1 MARQRRDHRSFGC
14 GLARC
19 SAWSNSITCPK
30 WLRSRRWPPEL
41 PIERDHPAEGAFP
54 PALSLRPVGRQEAG
68 PHLALWPR
76 QLARILVCE
85 KTPVRQR
92 RRREEECSH
101 RVIGALLVRPPLL
114 QWVQILHVLKLRL
127 TLGALTMTEA
137 TVIVIDDDQEIRDAL
152 GGLLRS
158 VGFAVNLLASVGD
171 FLRSGRPNGPT
182 CLVLDVR
189 LPGQSGLDF
198 QLELSRENIQL
209 PIVFITGHGD
219 IPMSVQAMKGGAVEF
234 LTKPFRDQDLLDAV
248 HVGLARDRVWLE
260 NEKELA
266 TVRARFDSLT
276 PREREVMALVVAG
289 RLNKQIAGDLGVS
302 EITVKVHRSQV
313 MHKMGTKSLP
323 ELARMADKLM
333 LAPGKPQT
341 HS

>member
-1 MARQRRDHRSFGC
+1 
-14 GLARC
+14 L
-19 SAWSNSITCPK
+19 
-30 WLRSRRWPPEL
+30 
-41 PIERDHPAEGAFP
+41 
-54 PALSLRPVGRQEAG
+54 
-68 PHLALWPR
+68 
-76 QLARILVCE
+76 
-85 KTPVRQR
+85 
-92 RRREEECSH
+92 
-101 RVIGALLVRPPLL
+101 
-114 QWVQILHVLKLRL
+114 
-127 TLGALTMTEA
+127 TEA
-137 TVIVIDDDQEIRDAL
+137 PATIIVIDDDPEIREAL
-152 GGLLRS
+152 GSLLRS

-171 FLRSGRPNGPT
+171 FLRSGRPDGPT

-198 QLELSRENIQL
+198 QLALSRENIQL

-248 HVGLARDRVWLE
+248 NVGLARDRVWLE
-260 NEKELA
+260 NEKALA

-276 PREREVMALVVAG
+276 PREREVMALVVTG
-289 RLNKQIAGDLGVS
+289 RPNKQIAGDLGVS

-313 MHKMGTKSLP
+313 MQKMGTRSLP